1 MTMLDQKGVEPLAMK
16 IFAGIVLLV
25 IGIGVGYGVYTWAGK
40 GTTSLLSFNVYLDGQ
55 STLAATLGRPAS
67 GENTRTITV
76 TVESISTY
84 DKSVS
89 LSYTGAP
96 TGVNISFSTSSDKPN
111 FGSTMTVRVDNTAG
125 LGTST
130 ITIRGTSTD
139 TEKTAYL
146 ELTVT

>member
-55 STLAATLGRPAS
+55 STLNITLGRPVS
-67 GENTRTITV
+67 GENTRTVTV
-76 TVESISTY
+76 TVESIGGH
-84 DKSVS
+84 DKNVS

-96 TGVNISFSTSSDKPN
+96 SGVSVSFSTSSDKPN

-130 ITIRGTSTD
+130 ITIRGASTD
-139 TEKTAYL
+139 AEKTAL
-146 ELTVT
+146 LNLTIV